1 MAKYHPDEPAYF
13 NERICI
19 DYTDYLA
26 ALCKKH
32 WRFIDAIYGV
42 WPFFGMVTKTPL
54 SRQKVSF
61 KDRLKMLAMQV
72 LSTQVSDEINIAR
85 LIELARQQGLQTFD
99 IQLPYPLTNEQLGV
113 IDDECHDSLALTQQD
128 ECLSVR
134 IVTEPNAL
142 VK

>member
-1 MAKYHPDEPAYF
+1 MAKYHPDEPAYI

-32 WRFIDAIYGV
+32 WRFVDAIYGV
-42 WPFFGMVTKTPL
+42 LPFFGMVTKTPL
-54 SRQKVSF
+54 SPQKVAF

-85 LIELARQQGLQTFD
+85 LIELARQQGLKKFD
-99 IQLPYPLTNEQLGV
+99 IQLPYALTNEQLGV
-113 IDDECHDSLALTQQD
+113 IDAECHDSLVLTQHN
-128 ECLSVR
+128 EYLSIR
-134 IVTEPNAL
+134 IVTASNAL